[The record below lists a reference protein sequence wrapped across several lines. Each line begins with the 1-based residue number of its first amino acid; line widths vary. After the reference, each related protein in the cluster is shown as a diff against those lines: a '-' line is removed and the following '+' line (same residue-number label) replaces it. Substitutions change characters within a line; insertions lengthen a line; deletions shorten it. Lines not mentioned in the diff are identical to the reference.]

1 MAREFGVTDGVYC
14 KALAEIRKT
23 RIPDEYWKAVGK
35 MMDEEAKKSADAI
48 KAQQVD
54 DELLHRR
61 FTL

>member
-1 MAREFGVTDGVYC
+1 MARNFGVENSKYC
-14 KALAEIRKT
+14 KALEEIRKI
-23 RIPDEYWKAVGK
+23 RIPEEHWKAVGE
-35 MMDEEAKKSADAI
+35 MLDEGAKNSADAI